1 MLTLSGNKKRG
12 EIGPIGV
19 GFVARAR
26 KEKVPQRAKKP
37 VAGKNA
43 VQTGDRQKKRPH
55 EAACKV

>member
-1 MLTLSGNKKRG
+1 MLMLSVNKKRG

-37 VAGKNA
+37 VAGKKMRCKRA
-43 VQTGDRQKKRPH
+43 IGKKK
-55 EAACKV
+55 AARSGLKV